1 MAANTQV
8 QNPTLLDLARRL
20 DPNGQIARVIEL
32 MTPISEILEDMTWV
46 EGNLPTGHKSVMRTG
61 LPTPTWRAMY
71 QGVQP
76 TKSTTT
82 QVTDNCGML
91 EDWAEV
97 DAALADL
104 NSNAPAFRLSEE
116 VAHLAGLNAVMAST
130 LFYGNEGTTPASFT
144 GLSPRFNTISGAN
157 NAENIID
164 GGGTGSDNNSIWL
177 VYWGERSV
185 CGIIPKGSTAGIQRT
200 DYGKVVIED
209 VTGAAGGSNG
219 GGRMVAYRSHYRW
232 DAGLSMR
239 DWRGTVR
246 IPNIDLSDLTKTAAT
261 GADLPDLMFQALE
274 VVPSV
279 VSAGARPAFYMSR
292 TLMSTLRR
300 QLANKTSGSTLEIA
314 DVGGRKVMMF
324 QGVPLRRVDALAA
337 NEARVV

>member
-1 MAANTQV
+1 MAANTQI

-20 DPNGQIARVIEL
+20 DPNGQIARILEL
-32 MTPISEILEDMTWV
+32 MTPVSEILEDMSWV

-61 LPTPTWRAMY
+61 LPTPVWRAMY
-71 QGVQP
+71 QFVQP

-97 DAALADL
+97 DVALADL
-104 NSNAPAFRLSEE
+104 GGNAADFRLSEE
-116 VAHLAGLNAVMAST
+116 VAHLAGLNAMMATT

-144 GLSPRFNTISGAN
+144 GLSPRFNSTTALNG
-157 NAENIID
+157 ENIIL
-164 GGGTGSDNNSIWL
+164 GGGSGTDNNSIWL

-200 DYGKVVIED
+200 DWGKQVVQD
-209 VTGAAGGSNG
+209 TVGGTSG
-219 GGRMVAYRSHYRW
+219 KMVAYRSHYRW

-246 IPNIDLSDLTKTAAT
+246 IPNIDLSDLTKTGAT

-274 VVPSV
+274 VVPST
-279 VSAGARPAFYMSR
+279 VSAGARPVFYMSR
-292 TLMSTLRR
+292 TVMSFLRR
-300 QLANKTSGSTLEIA
+300 QLTNKTSGSTLEIA

-324 QGVPLRRVDALAA
+324 QGVPLRRVDALSA
-337 NEARVV
+337 NEALVS